1 MTAAALMPP
10 DLILTFVFVGQPAL
24 RAAVLVLVTV
34 IVKAAQLS
42 LITVSKYLAAILK

>member
-10 DLILTFVFVGQPAL
+10 DLILTFVFVGQP
-24 RAAVLVLVTV
+24 AVLVLVTV

-42 LITVSKYLAAILK
+42 LITVSKYLADILK